1 MGCTEGR
8 AWSLPREGSFSW
20 GLREEENLTGER
32 PEQRPSG
39 EEGAGEMEGV
49 VLSDLLPAPVGAQ
62 MSPPRGSFL
71 IFLCSSTV
79 RCLSSVPVLHLDC
92 ASISLCCIARHGCI
106 SVSKLP

>member
-1 MGCTEGR
+1 MGRTEGR

-20 GLREEENLTGER
+20 GLREEQNLTGER

-39 EEGAGEMEGV
+39 EEGVGEMEGV
-49 VLSDLLPAPVGAQ
+49 VLSDSLPATA
-62 MSPPRGSFL
+62 RGSFL

-92 ASISLCCIARHGCI
+92 AFISLCCIARHVGV
-106 SVSKLP
+106 SV